1 MFGRHQLQGG
11 IMAIFSR
18 KQSDKKPD
26 DQAKV
31 IVDGALEAK
40 PVEDAPAKDTAA
52 KDAAPSAASEPANG
66 ATAAASDSAVPEPVA
81 PVSSGAQEVDPEPV
95 TPPVAPLE
103 HRFGIDDAIILMRS
117 LPADPNMSLVVRV
130 VRVTLGAV
138 HVSVEEIV
146 QDALRKEASIK
157 ESIAT
162 LETQIA
168 DMEKQ
173 LANLRREISAHQADL
188 KETANVRERLHQ
200 ADQYPLSKSLPPPIT
215 NAIRSTPSKPY
226 SS

>member
-1 MFGRHQLQGG
+1 
-11 IMAIFSR
+11 MAIFSR

-31 IVDGALEAK
+31 IVDGALEGK
-40 PVEDAPAKDTAA
+40 SVEETAA
-52 KDAAPSAASEPANG
+52 KDAAAKEVAAADTASPPSSPPGNG
-66 ATAAASDSAVPEPVA
+66 AAAAADSAVPEPVA
-81 PVSSGAQEVDPEPV
+81 PVPSGAQEVDPEPM
-95 TPPVAPLE
+95 TPPVAPIE
-103 HRFGIDDAIILMRS
+103 HRFGIDDAIALMRS

-146 QDALRKEASIK
+146 QDALAKEARIK
-157 ESIAT
+157 ESIAAI
-162 LETQIA
+162 ETQIA
-168 DMEKQ
+168 DTEKQ

-200 ADQYPLSKSLPPPIT
+200 ADQYPLSKTLPPPIS
-215 NAIRSTPSKPY
+215 NPIRSTPSKPY